1 MLYTESHRTRIRESG
16 STGVFIAH
24 VYPTDPERYWACYLS
39 PLKFLKWIPSSAF
52 RLLRVLWQLPPP
64 PASWRRGSASR
75 QVLSSARTPRL
86 HVAARRHS
94 AQVLCSKPSPA
105 FHGILLPAC
114 NGGPNPPRTGRGRP
128 AADSI
133 VEHAA
138 DAANLGGGGR
148 ARARAGRSGCVIVGW
163 RGGAN
168 CGIAPCVQGR
178 AQRPGRACELW

>member
-1 MLYTESHRTRIRESG
+1 MGLLPLSSKISQ
-16 STGVFIAH
+16 V
-24 VYPTDPERYWACYLS
+24 DPILG
-39 PLKFLKWIPSSAF
+39 
-52 RLLRVLWQLPPP
+52 LPAPPRALAAP
-64 PASWRRGSASR
+64 PAPRVMAARVGKSASI
-75 QVLSSARTPRL
+75 LSSARTPRL

-94 AQVLCSKPSPA
+94 AQVLCSKPSPS
-105 FHGILLPAC
+105 FHGLSTPC
-114 NGGPNPPRTGRGRP
+114 VQRGRTPRTGRGRP

-168 CGIAPCVQGR
+168 CARQSAASWASVR
-178 AQRPGRACELW
+178 ALVDCRACAATACVSCSKGAAV

>member
-1 MLYTESHRTRIRESG
+1 M
-16 STGVFIAH
+16 FIAH

-75 QVLSSARTPRL
+75 QVYYPVPVL
-86 HVAARRHS
+86 HV
-94 AQVLCSKPSPA
+94 CM
-105 FHGILLPAC
+105 LLPAATLRRYLQQAEPSILW
-114 NGGPNPPRTGRGRP
+114 NPTPRVQRRPNPPRTGRGRP

-168 CGIAPCVQGR
+168 CARQSAASWASVR
-178 AQRPGRACELW
+178 ALVDCRACAATACVSCSNGAAV

>member
-1 MLYTESHRTRIRESG
+1 MGLLPLSSKISQ
-16 STGVFIAH
+16 V
-24 VYPTDPERYWACYLS
+24 DPNPRPSRS
-39 PLKFLKWIPSSAF
+39 PRALAA
-52 RLLRVLWQLPPP
+52 P
-64 PASWRRGSASR
+64 PAPRVMAARVGKSASI
-75 QVLSSARTPRL
+75 LSSARTPRL

-105 FHGILLPAC
+105 FHGLPTSRVQRRARP
-114 NGGPNPPRTGRGRP
+114 GTGRGRP

-163 RGGAN
+163 RGAERTVELHH
-168 CGIAPCVQGR
+168 VQGR